1 MTVHNAAEGVLRIM
15 LHPLPQKVH
24 VIHIRCSLVYRR
36 SPTKSDK
43 VPFNYSTW
51 REKGISLE
59 ASEQGANGAAHG
71 HRPHVGRS
79 RARSSLT
86 RSRDFDSVFRS
97 SYLRFHGRK
106 QVLPASIRLRGSSRG
121 TTRPLR

>member
-1 MTVHNAAEGVLRIM
+1 MTVHQAAEGVLRIM

-36 SPTKSDK
+36 SPAKSDK
-43 VPFNYSTW
+43 LLFNYPAW

-59 ASEQGANGAAHG
+59 NSEQGGNKTAKD

-79 RARSSLT
+79 RAHSSLL
-86 RSRDFDSVFRS
+86 RSRDFRSVLRPPIVDS
-97 SYLRFHGRK
+97 K
-106 QVLPASIRLRGSSRG
+106 
-121 TTRPLR
+121 TPLF